1 MLKHSGPLQKIE
13 EAKTDQVD
21 ERPAFDKNPTT
32 FKSIVIS

>member
-21 ERPAFDKNPTT
+21 ESPAFEKKIHN
-32 FKSIVIS
+32 F